1 MSHTL
6 RPGVVVLFASTAMTV
21 PPLNR
26 TLLKK
31 HASAFRE
38 IQKVA
43 ATEAEDLKDIDPA
56 DLFDK
61 QCAMVFDALK
71 LNYPHLT
78 EEAFDDM
85 VDMHNMQAAFPA
97 ACGNLAAARDINT
110 KNAAAESLYGSSTG
124 ILIPPA
130 LSAGLAGALPPV
142 GI

>member
-1 MSHTL
+1 MTNTL

-31 HASAFRE
+31 HASTFRD
-38 IQKVA
+38 IQKIAQEGVESA
-43 ATEAEDLKDIDPA
+43 DAS

-71 LNYPHLT
+71 LNYPDLA
-78 EEAFDDM
+78 EEAFDDL

-124 ILIPPA
+124 TQTPPA

-142 GI
+142 GT

>member
-1 MSHTL
+1 MTTTL

-31 HASAFRE
+31 HASTLRD
-38 IQKVA
+38 IQKIA
-43 ATEAEDLKDIDPA
+43 QEGGESLDTS

-61 QCAMVFDALK
+61 QCDMVFDALK
-71 LNYPHLT
+71 LNYPELT
-78 EEAFDDM
+78 EDKFDDL

-97 ACGNLAAARDINT
+97 ACGNLAQARDVNT

-124 ILIPPA
+124 TLIPPA
-130 LSAGLAGALPPV
+130 LSAGLAGALPPA
-142 GI
+142 GT